1 MNYFNMVN
9 QIKKICFSV
18 IFNSSLFLIL
28 IIGIQ
33 NSSNKTQVDLMIN
46 KTVALP
52 LSFILGMSFISGSL
66 TGNILFFTLN
76 DKNIILKRN

>member
-1 MNYFNMVN
+1 MVN
-9 QIKKICFSV
+9 QIKKICFSI

-33 NSSNKTQVDLMIN
+33 NSSTKTKVDLMLN
-46 KTVALP
+46 KTVDLP

-66 TGNILFFTLN
+66 TSNILFFILN
-76 DKNIILKRN
+76 DKNITLKRN